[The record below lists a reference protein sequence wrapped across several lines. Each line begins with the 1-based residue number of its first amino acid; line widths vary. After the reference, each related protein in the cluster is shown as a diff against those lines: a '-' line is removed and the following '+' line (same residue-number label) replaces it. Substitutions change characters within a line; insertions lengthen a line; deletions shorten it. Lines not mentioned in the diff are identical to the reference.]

1 MKITNNIQALKAYT
15 SLSLNQTTMK
25 KTMDRLSSG
34 VRINKASDDAAGLA
48 ISEKMRMRLD
58 SLSMAE
64 RNTLDGISLTQ
75 TLEGGMNETHSLL
88 QRMRELSVQAANGTL
103 SPDDT
108 KAVQEEINALTE
120 EVTRIAETTDF
131 NSKKIMNGEY
141 TALKSSIFFQL
152 GASSGEGVVVNVEDM
167 RAHALSIT
175 SPTLGGG
182 ALGAVDHDNDTTT
195 PDKTYYALS
204 VLTPEKAGEAI
215 AKFDAAI
222 NKVSLERSK
231 LGAIQN
237 RLEANIGVVTI
248 GAENLTAS
256 ESRIRDADMA
266 REMMDFARLNILNQ
280 SGMAMIAQS
289 NALPQ
294 GVLQLLN

>member
-1 MKITNNIQALKAYT
+1 MKITNNVQALKAYS
-15 SLSLNQTTMK
+15 SLSLNQASMK

-64 RNTLDGISLTQ
+64 RNTLDSISLTQ

-103 SPDDT
+103 SEDDA
-108 KAVQEEINALTE
+108 KAVQEEINALTA
-120 EVTRIAETTDF
+120 EVTRIAETTEF

-141 TALKSSIFFQL
+141 KEGKNTLFFQI
-152 GASSGEGVVVNVEDM
+152 GAGSNEAVILNVQDM
-167 RAHALSIT
+167 RAHALDIT
-175 SPTLGGG
+175 TLTPGGG
-182 ALGAVDHDNDTTT
+182 ELPAVDHVNDQATASE
-195 PDKTYYALS
+195 TYYALS
-204 VLTPEKAGEAI
+204 VLTPADAGDAI
-215 AKFDAAI
+215 SKFDAAI
-222 NKVSLERSK
+222 NRVSLERSK

-237 RLEANIGVVTI
+237 RLEANVSVVAIGS
-248 GAENLTAS
+248 ENLTAS

>member
-1 MKITNNIQALKAYT
+1 MKITNNVQALKAYT
-15 SLSLNQTTMK
+15 SLSLNQATMK

-75 TLEGGMNETHSLL
+75 TLEGGMNETHALL
-88 QRMRELSVQAANGTL
+88 QRMRELSVQASNEL
-103 SPDDT
+103 LNSEDS
-108 KAVQEEINALTE
+108 KAIQEEISSLRE
-120 EVTRIAETTDF
+120 EVTRIAETTEF
-131 NSKKIMNGEY
+131 NSKKIMNGDY
-141 TALKSSIFFQL
+141 MQGANSLFFQI
-152 GASSGEGVVVNVEDM
+152 GAGKDEAVILNVEDM
-167 RAHALSIT
+167 RSTALGIDGVDVT
-175 SPTLGGG
+175 TMGG
-182 ALGAVDHDNDTTT
+182 AMAAIDQID
-195 PDKTYYALS
+195 
-204 VLTPEKAGEAI
+204 EAI
-215 AKFDAAI
+215 S
-222 NKVSLERSK
+222 KVSLERSK

-237 RLEANIGVVTI
+237 RLEASYNVVTVSS
-248 GAENLTAS
+248 ENLTAS

>member
-1 MKITNNIQALKAYT
+1 MKITNNVQALKAYS
-15 SLSLNQTTMK
+15 SLTVNQATMK

-48 ISEKMRMRLD
+48 ISEKMRIRLD

-75 TLEGGMNETHSLL
+75 TLEGGMSETHALL
-88 QRMRELSVQAANGTL
+88 QRMRELSVQASNGTL
-103 SPDDT
+103 SGDDA
-108 KAVQEEINALTE
+108 KAIQDEIAALTD
-120 EVTRIAETTDF
+120 EVTRIAETTEF
-131 NSKKIMNGEY
+131 NSKKIMNGDYIAGNE
-141 TALKSSIFFQL
+141 TLFFQL
-152 GASSGEGVVVNVEDM
+152 GAGSGEGVVLNVDDM
-167 RAHALSIT
+167 RAAALGIDGLDVT
-175 SPTLGGG
+175 TPGG
-182 ALGAVDHDNDTTT
+182 AND
-195 PDKTYYALS
+195 
-204 VLTPEKAGEAI
+204 AI

-222 NKVSLERSK
+222 QKVSLERSK
-231 LGAIQN
+231 LGAVQN
-237 RLEANIGVVTI
+237 RLEANVSVVTI
-248 GAENLTAS
+248 GSENLTAS

>member
-1 MKITNNIQALKAYT
+1 MKITNNVQALKAYS
-15 SLSLNQTTMK
+15 SLSLNQASMK

-34 VRINKASDDAAGLA
+34 IRINKASDDAAGLA

-64 RNTLDGISLTQ
+64 RNTLDSISLTQ
-75 TLEGGMNETHSLL
+75 TLEGGMNETHALL

-103 SPDDT
+103 SEDDA
-108 KAVQEEINALTE
+108 KAVQEEINALTA
-120 EVTRIAETTDF
+120 EVTRIAETTEF

-141 TALKSSIFFQL
+141 KEGKNTLFFQI
-152 GASSGEGVVVNVEDM
+152 GAGNNEAVILNVEDM
-167 RAHALSIT
+167 RAHALDIT
-175 SPTLGGG
+175 TTAGGG
-182 ALGAVDHDNDTTT
+182 ELPAVDHDNDQATASE
-195 PDKTYYALS
+195 TYYALS
-204 VLTPEKAGEAI
+204 VLTPDKAGEAI

-237 RLEANIGVVTI
+237 RLEANVSVVSIGS
-248 GAENLTAS
+248 ENLTAS

>member
-1 MKITNNIQALKAYT
+1 MKITNNVQALKAYT
-15 SLSLNQTTMK
+15 SLSLNQATMK

-48 ISEKMRMRLD
+48 ISEKMRIRLD

-103 SPDDT
+103 STDDT
-108 KAVQEEINALTE
+108 KAIQEEITALTE
-120 EVTRIAETTDF
+120 EVTRIAETTEF
-131 NSKKIMNGEY
+131 NSKKIMNGDY
-141 TALKSSIFFQL
+141 ASGKSNLFFQI
-152 GASSGEGVVVNVEDM
+152 GAGQDEGVTLNVEDM
-167 RAHALSIT
+167 RATALQIDGLDVTTQTGAEDAIT
-175 SPTLGGG
+175 
-182 ALGAVDHDNDTTT
+182 
-195 PDKTYYALS
+195 
-204 VLTPEKAGEAI
+204 
-215 AKFDAAI
+215 KFDEAI
-222 NKVSLERSK
+222 NKVSLERAK

-237 RLEANIGVVTI
+237 RFEANAGVVSI
-248 GAENLTAS
+248 GTENLTAS

>member
-1 MKITNNIQALKAYT
+1 MKITNNVQALKAYT
-15 SLSLNQTTMK
+15 SLSMNQATMK

-103 SPDDT
+103 SGDDAI
-108 KAVQEEINALTE
+108 AVQEEINALTE
-120 EVTRIAETTDF
+120 EVTRIAETTEF

-141 TALKSSIFFQL
+141 IETKTTLFFQL
-152 GASSGEGVVVNVEDM
+152 GAGNGEGVTLNVKDM
-167 RAHALSIT
+167 RAHALGIT
-175 SPTLGGG
+175 STVPGGG
-182 ALGAVDHDNDTTT
+182 ALNPVDHDNDPDT
-195 PDKTYYALS
+195 PNQTFYALS
-204 VLTPEKAGEAI
+204 VLTPSLAADAI
-215 AKFDAAI
+215 AKFDKAI
-222 NKVSLERSK
+222 NDVSLERSK

-237 RLEANIGVVTI
+237 RLEANVSVVSIGS
-248 GAENLTAS
+248 ENLTAS

>member
-108 KAVQEEINALTE
+108 KAIQEEINALTE
-120 EVTRIAETTDF
+120 EVSRIAETTEF
-131 NSKKIMNGEY
+131 NSKKIMNGDYIEGY
-141 TALKSSIFFQL
+141 ETLFFQL
-152 GASSGEGVVVNVEDM
+152 GAGSGEGVVLNVADM
-167 RAHALSIT
+167 RAE
-175 SPTLGGG
+175 
-182 ALGAVDHDNDTTT
+182 ALGIDGLDVMTQ
-195 PDKTYYALS
+195 
-204 VLTPEKAGEAI
+204 AGASDAI
-215 AKFDAAI
+215 AKFDKAI
-222 NKVSLERSK
+222 NDVSLERSK

-248 GAENLTAS
+248 GSENLTAS

>member
-1 MKITNNIQALKAYT
+1 MKIMNNVQALKAYT
-15 SLSLNQTTMK
+15 SLSLNQASMK

-34 VRINKASDDAAGLA
+34 IRINKASDDAAGLA

-64 RNTLDGISLTQ
+64 RNTLDSISLTQ

-103 SPDDT
+103 TTND
-108 KAVQEEINALTE
+108 AEAIQEEISALTE
-120 EVTRIAETTDF
+120 EVTRIAETTEF
-131 NSKKIMNGEY
+131 NSKKIMNGDY
-141 TALKSSIFFQL
+141 ASGNTNLFFQI
-152 GASSGEGVVVNVEDM
+152 GAGKDEGVILNVEDM
-167 RAHALSIT
+167 RATALKIDGLDLTTQS
-175 SPTLGGG
+175 G
-182 ALGAVDHDNDTTT
+182 AENAISKFD
-195 PDKTYYALS
+195 
-204 VLTPEKAGEAI
+204 EAI
-215 AKFDAAI
+215 
-222 NKVSLERSK
+222 NTVSLERAK

-237 RLEANIGVVTI
+237 RLEANVSVVSIGS
-248 GAENLTAS
+248 ENLTAS

>member
-15 SLSLNQTTMK
+15 SLSMNQTTMK

-64 RNTLDGISLTQ
+64 RNTLDSISLTQ

-88 QRMRELSVQAANGTL
+88 QRMRELSVQAANGAL
-103 SPDDT
+103 SMDDT
-108 KAVQEEINALTE
+108 KAIQEEISALTV
-120 EVTRIAETTDF
+120 EVSRIAETTEF
-131 NSKKIMNGEY
+131 NSKKIMNGDYIEGNE
-141 TALKSSIFFQL
+141 TLFFQL
-152 GASSGEGVVVNVEDM
+152 GAGSGEGVILNVADL
-167 RAHALSIT
+167 RAD
-175 SPTLGGG
+175 
-182 ALGAVDHDNDTTT
+182 ALGIDGIDVTTQ
-195 PDKTYYALS
+195 
-204 VLTPEKAGEAI
+204 AGASDAI
-215 AKFDAAI
+215 TKYNKAI
-222 NKVSLERSK
+222 NDVSLERSK

-237 RLEANIGVVTI
+237 RLEANVSVVTI
-248 GAENLTAS
+248 SSENLSAS

-289 NALPQ
+289 NSLPQ

>member
-1 MKITNNIQALKAYT
+1 MKITNNVQALKAYT
-15 SLSLNQTTMK
+15 SLSLNQATMK

-48 ISEKMRMRLD
+48 ISEKMRIRLD

-88 QRMRELSVQAANGTL
+88 QRMRELSVQAANGTM
-103 SPDDT
+103 SPEDT
-108 KAVQEEINALTE
+108 EAVQEEIEALTAE
-120 EVTRIAETTDF
+120 LTRIAETTEF
-131 NSKKIMNGEY
+131 NSKKIMNGDYAQGTNELFFQIGAGKDEAVLLNVADLRS
-141 TALKSSIFFQL
+141 TALGVNGIDVTTQA
-152 GASSGEGVVVNVEDM
+152 GAED
-167 RAHALSIT
+167 
-175 SPTLGGG
+175 
-182 ALGAVDHDNDTTT
+182 
-195 PDKTYYALS
+195 
-204 VLTPEKAGEAI
+204 AI
-215 AKFDAAI
+215 SRFDAAV
-222 NKVSLERSK
+222 NAVSLERAK

-237 RLEANIGVVTI
+237 RLEANVSVVSI
-248 GAENLTAS
+248 SSENLTAS

>member
-1 MKITNNIQALKAYT
+1 MKITNNVQALKAYS
-15 SLSLNQTTMK
+15 SLTVNQATMK

-34 VRINKASDDAAGLA
+34 IRINKASDDAAGLA
-48 ISEKMRMRLD
+48 ISEKMRIRLD

-88 QRMRELSVQAANGTL
+88 QRMRELSVQASNGTL
-103 SPDDT
+103 SGDDA
-108 KAVQEEINALTE
+108 KAIQDEITALTA
-120 EVTRIAETTDF
+120 EVTRIAETTEF
-131 NSKKIMNGEY
+131 NSKKIMNGDFIAGSE
-141 TALKSSIFFQL
+141 TLFFQL
-152 GASSGEGVVVNVEDM
+152 GAGSGEGVVLNVDDM
-167 RAHALSIT
+167 RA
-175 SPTLGGG
+175 G
-182 ALGAVDHDNDTTT
+182 ALGIDGLDVTTQGGAND
-195 PDKTYYALS
+195 
-204 VLTPEKAGEAI
+204 AI

-222 NKVSLERSK
+222 QKVSLERSK

-237 RLEANIGVVTI
+237 RLEANVSVVTI
-248 GAENLTAS
+248 GSENLTAS

>member
-1 MKITNNIQALKAYT
+1 MKITNNVQALKAYT
-15 SLSLNQTTMK
+15 SLSLNQATMK

-48 ISEKMRMRLD
+48 ISEKMRIRLD

-64 RNTLDGISLTQ
+64 RNTLDGISLAQ

-103 SPDDT
+103 SEDDT

-120 EVTRIAETTDF
+120 EVTRIADTTEF

-141 TALKSSIFFQL
+141 IEGNETLFFQL
-152 GASSGEGVVVNVEDM
+152 GAGSGEGVLLNVADM
-167 RAHALSIT
+167 RA
-175 SPTLGGG
+175 G
-182 ALGAVDHDNDTTT
+182 ALGIDGLDITTQ
-195 PDKTYYALS
+195 
-204 VLTPEKAGEAI
+204 AGASDAI
-215 AKFDAAI
+215 AKFDKAI
-222 NKVSLERSK
+222 NDVSLERSK

-237 RLEANIGVVTI
+237 RLEANIGVVSI
-248 GAENLTAS
+248 GTENLTAS

>member
-1 MKITNNIQALKAYT
+1 MKITNNVQALKAYT
-15 SLSLNQTTMK
+15 SLSLNQASMK

-88 QRMRELSVQAANGTL
+88 QRMRELAVQAANGTL
-103 SPDDT
+103 SEDDA

-120 EVTRIAETTDF
+120 EVTRIAETTEF

-141 TALKSSIFFQL
+141 KEEKSTLFFQI
-152 GASSGEGVVVNVEDM
+152 GAGNNEAVVLNVQDM
-167 RAHALSIT
+167 RAHALGIT
-175 SPTLGGG
+175 TTAGGG
-182 ALGAVDHDNDTTT
+182 ALSTVDHDNDQATA
-195 PDKTYYALS
+195 DVSYYSLS
-204 VLTPEKAGEAI
+204 VLTPDKAGEAI

-222 NKVSLERSK
+222 NRVSLERSK

-237 RLEANIGVVTI
+237 RLEANVSVVAIGS
-248 GAENLTAS
+248 ENLTAS

>member
-1 MKITNNIQALKAYT
+1 MKITNNVQALKAYT
-15 SLSLNQTTMK
+15 SLSLNQASMK

-103 SPDDT
+103 SEDDA

-120 EVTRIAETTDF
+120 EVTRIAETTEF

-141 TALKSSIFFQL
+141 MQGASTLFFQI
-152 GASSGEGVVVNVEDM
+152 GAGNNEAVVLNVEDM
-167 RAHALSIT
+167 RAHALGIT
-175 SPTLGGG
+175 TTAGGG
-182 ALGAVDHDNDTTT
+182 ALSPVDHDNDQTTASE
-195 PDKTYYALS
+195 TYYSLS
-204 VLTPEKAGEAI
+204 VLTPDKAGEAI

-222 NKVSLERSK
+222 NRVSLERSK

-237 RLEANIGVVTI
+237 RLEANVSVVAIGS
-248 GAENLTAS
+248 ENLTAS

>member
-1 MKITNNIQALKAYT
+1 MKITNNVQALKAYT
-15 SLSLNQTTMK
+15 SLSLNQASMK

-75 TLEGGMNETHSLL
+75 TLEGGMNETHALL
-88 QRMRELSVQAANGTL
+88 QRMRELSVQASNGTL
-103 SPDDT
+103 SGDDA
-108 KAVQEEINALTE
+108 KAIQEEITALTA
-120 EVTRIAETTDF
+120 EVTRIAETTEF

-141 TALKSSIFFQL
+141 TQGAKELFFQV
-152 GASSGEGVVVNVEDM
+152 GAGSGEAVILNVADM
-167 RAHALSIT
+167 RA
-175 SPTLGGG
+175 G
-182 ALGAVDHDNDTTT
+182 ALGIDGI
-195 PDKTYYALS
+195 S
-204 VLTPEKAGEAI
+204 VLTASDAGDAI

-222 NKVSLERSK
+222 NAVSLERSK

-237 RLEANIGVVTI
+237 RLEANVSVVTI
-248 GAENLTAS
+248 GSENLTAS

>member
-1 MKITNNIQALKAYT
+1 MKITNNVQALKAYT
-15 SLSLNQTTMK
+15 SLSLNQATMK

-48 ISEKMRMRLD
+48 ISEKMRIRLD

-88 QRMRELSVQAANGTL
+88 QRMRELSVQAANGTM
-103 SPDDT
+103 SPEDT
-108 KAVQEEINALTE
+108 EAVQEEIEALTAE
-120 EVTRIAETTDF
+120 LTRIAETTEF
-131 NSKKIMNGEY
+131 NSKKIMNGDYAQGTNELFFQIGAGKDEAVLLNVADLRS
-141 TALKSSIFFQL
+141 TALGVNGIDVTTQA
-152 GASSGEGVVVNVEDM
+152 GAED
-167 RAHALSIT
+167 
-175 SPTLGGG
+175 
-182 ALGAVDHDNDTTT
+182 
-195 PDKTYYALS
+195 
-204 VLTPEKAGEAI
+204 AI
-215 AKFDAAI
+215 SRFDAAV
-222 NKVSLERSK
+222 NAVSLERAK

-237 RLEANIGVVTI
+237 RLEANVSVVSI
-248 GAENLTAS
+248 SSENLTAS

-266 REMMDFARLNILNQ
+266 REMMDFARLNILSQ

>member
-1 MKITNNIQALKAYT
+1 MKITNNVQALKAYT
-15 SLSLNQTTMK
+15 SLSLNQASMK

-103 SPDDT
+103 SKDDA
-108 KAVQEEINALTE
+108 KAVQEEINSLTE
-120 EVTRIAETTDF
+120 EVTRIAETTEF

-141 TALKSSIFFQL
+141 MQGANTLFFQI
-152 GASSGEGVVVNVEDM
+152 GAGNNEAVVLNVEDM
-167 RAHALSIT
+167 RAHALGIT
-175 SPTLGGG
+175 TTTAGGG
-182 ALGAVDHDNDTTT
+182 ALSPVNHDNNQATADVS
-195 PDKTYYALS
+195 YYSLS
-204 VLTPEKAGEAI
+204 VLTPDKAGEAI

-222 NKVSLERSK
+222 NRVSLERSK

-237 RLEANIGVVTI
+237 RLEANVSVVAIGS
-248 GAENLTAS
+248 ENLTAS

>member
-1 MKITNNIQALKAYT
+1 MKITNNVQALKAYS
-15 SLSLNQTTMK
+15 SLTLNQATMK

-48 ISEKMRMRLD
+48 ISEKMRIRLD

-75 TLEGGMNETHSLL
+75 TLEGGMNETHALL

-103 SPDDT
+103 SEDDA
-108 KAVQEEINALTE
+108 KAVQEEIDALTE
-120 EVTRIAETTDF
+120 EVTRIAETTEF

-141 TALKSSIFFQL
+141 TVTNASIFFQL
-152 GASSGEGVVVNVEDM
+152 GAGSGEGVTVSVEDM
-167 RAHALSIT
+167 RAHALGIT
-175 SPTLGGG
+175 ATTAGGG
-182 ALGAVDHDNDTTT
+182 ALTPVDDDNDTTT
-195 PDKTYYALS
+195 PGTTYYALS
-204 VLTPEKAGEAI
+204 VLTPADADDAI
-215 AKFDAAI
+215 AQFDAAI

-237 RLEANIGVVTI
+237 RLEANVGVVSI
-248 GAENLTAS
+248 GSENLTAS

>member
-108 KAVQEEINALTE
+108 KAIQEEINALTE
-120 EVTRIAETTDF
+120 EVSRIAETTEF
-131 NSKKIMNGEY
+131 NSKKIMNGDYIEGY
-141 TALKSSIFFQL
+141 ETLFFQL
-152 GASSGEGVVVNVEDM
+152 GAGSGEGVVLNVADM
-167 RAHALSIT
+167 RAE
-175 SPTLGGG
+175 
-182 ALGAVDHDNDTTT
+182 ALGIDGIDVMTQ
-195 PDKTYYALS
+195 
-204 VLTPEKAGEAI
+204 AGASDAI
-215 AKFDAAI
+215 AKFDKAI
-222 NKVSLERSK
+222 NDVSLERSK

-237 RLEANIGVVTI
+237 RLEANVGVVTI
-248 GAENLTAS
+248 GSENLTAS

>member
-1 MKITNNIQALKAYT
+1 MKITNNVQALKAYT
-15 SLSLNQTTMK
+15 SLSLNQASMK

-103 SPDDT
+103 SEDDA

-120 EVTRIAETTDF
+120 EVTRIAETTEF

-141 TALKSSIFFQL
+141 MQGASTLFFQI
-152 GASSGEGVVVNVEDM
+152 GAGNNEAVILNVEDM
-167 RAHALSIT
+167 RAHALGIT
-175 SPTLGGG
+175 TTAGGG
-182 ALGAVDHDNDTTT
+182 ALSPVDHDNDQTTA
-195 PDKTYYALS
+195 DVSYYSLS
-204 VLTPEKAGEAI
+204 VLTPDKAGEAI

-222 NKVSLERSK
+222 NRVSLERSK

-237 RLEANIGVVTI
+237 RLEANVSVVAIGS
-248 GAENLTAS
+248 ENLTAS

>member
-1 MKITNNIQALKAYT
+1 
-15 SLSLNQTTMK
+15 
-25 KTMDRLSSG
+25 
-34 VRINKASDDAAGLA
+34 
-48 ISEKMRMRLD
+48 MRMRLD

-103 SPDDT
+103 SEDDA

-120 EVTRIAETTDF
+120 EVTRIAETTEF

-141 TALKSSIFFQL
+141 MQGASTLFFQI
-152 GASSGEGVVVNVEDM
+152 GAGNNEAVVLNVEDM
-167 RAHALSIT
+167 RAHALGIT
-175 SPTLGGG
+175 TTTAGGG
-182 ALGAVDHDNDTTT
+182 ALSPVDHDNNQATADVS
-195 PDKTYYALS
+195 YYSLS
-204 VLTPEKAGEAI
+204 VLTPDKAGEAI

-222 NKVSLERSK
+222 NRVSLERSK

-237 RLEANIGVVTI
+237 RLEANVSVVAIGS
-248 GAENLTAS
+248 ENLTAS